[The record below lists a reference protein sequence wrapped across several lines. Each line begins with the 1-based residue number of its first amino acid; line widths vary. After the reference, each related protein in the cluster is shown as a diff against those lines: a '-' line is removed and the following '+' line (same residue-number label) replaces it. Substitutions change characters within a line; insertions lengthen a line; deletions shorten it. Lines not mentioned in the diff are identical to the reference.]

1 MGPHAK
7 GTTIRLLAALA
18 ASGFPLGFA
27 APAWA
32 GSAPAAEAPA
42 SDVLAR
48 LERPQLL
55 NAVTV
60 TYPDS
65 LAADPATAPRGQ
77 VVVKYTIG
85 IDGVPKQAVVE
96 QGLHPELDALALSA
110 VAELRYQPA
119 RLDGTP
125 VEVVNRIAIAF
136 EPPPPVEVP
145 PEPPTDAV
153 QAPPPSAP
161 PSPAPPS
168 DEAATAA
175 AENGGP
181 PAPDPDAPIRIEGQV
196 LEAGLRTPLARATV
210 VVVPAEP
217 DAAIGVVRKKDYRE
231 TETPAWQA
239 TSQTDEDG
247 RFAIRGVPDGKA
259 KVIVL
264 LPGFERQEYVE
275 ALDRGETLG
284 VKYFVQ
290 RLPTNPYRTIV
301 RTENPREEVA
311 RRSISVEEINA
322 LPGTQG
328 DALKS
333 IQNFP
338 GIARAPFGIG
348 LLAIRGT
355 GPNDSAVYL
364 GYHEIPTLFHFGG
377 LTSVFNSDILAR
389 IDFIP
394 GNFDS
399 RYGDAIGG
407 IISVE
412 PRAGRRDG
420 YHGYIDSDVF
430 DTGVLFE
437 GKIGKGSFA
446 LSGRRS
452 YIDAI
457 LPLAIPDDA
466 GLNITVAP
474 RYYDYQ
480 ALFDYP
486 VGGGNLSIRGFGSD
500 DRTTLIAANPNEIET
515 DQRNQFETISY
526 FHRAD
531 IVYTKRLGRWN
542 FLVTP
547 SYRHE
552 YLRIG
557 VSDALSL
564 GLTTN
569 NLTGRA
575 EVGYQLTRGTALT
588 VGAEYRS
595 FWFDI
600 DVSSPAPTAGGTG
613 STDER
618 LRTRVSGFAAD
629 PALYTTLQLGLGK
642 RLTLYPGVR
651 VTYYSALDNIVTF
664 DPRLRFGVQVAEKTT
679 LKGGIGIYSQAPQPI
694 EYSDVYG
701 NPRVGPE
708 RGLQNSVGIAQ
719 AFPYGITLDATVFF
733 NYLFANVA
741 SSFLTEFRDGPMPVP
756 ENYANT
762 QIGRTYGA
770 EILLRK
776 ELTSNFFGWL
786 AYTISRSERRNAP
799 GEDWVLFDFDQ
810 THILTLIG
818 VYRLPRGWQ
827 VGARFRIVS
836 GNPDTPIVGG
846 VLDAATGGYTPI
858 RGRLNSERIPFFHQL
873 DLRVDKKWT
882 WRRLSFT
889 TYLDILNV
897 YNAQNVEFWNYS
909 YNYRKR
915 QEIASLPIIPSL
927 GVKLEF

>member
-7 GTTIRLLAALA
+7 GTTYRLLAALV
-18 ASGFPLGFA
+18 ASGFPLGVA
-27 APAWA
+27 APAR
-32 GSAPAAEAPA
+32 AATEPPA
-42 SDVLAR
+42 SDVLDR

-55 NAVTV
+55 NSATV
-60 TYPDS
+60 TYPPA
-65 LAADPATAPRGQ
+65 LAADPETAPRGQ

-85 IDGVPKQAVVE
+85 TDGVPKQAVVE
-96 QGLHPELDALALSA
+96 QGLHPELDALALAA
-110 VAELRYQPA
+110 VSELRYQPA
-119 RLDGTP
+119 RLDGVP

-136 EPPPPVEVP
+136 EPPAPEEAP
-145 PEPPTDAV
+145 PEPEPEDEPADATPAGGSDAEPAPAAEPTDEPEPTDA
-153 QAPPPSAP
+153 PS
-161 PSPAPPS
+161 
-168 DEAATAA
+168 T
-175 AENGGP
+175 
-181 PAPDPDAPIRIEGQV
+181 PDPDAPLRLEGQV
-196 LEAGLRTPLARATV
+196 LEAGLRTPLARATI
-210 VVVPAEP
+210 VVVPADP
-217 DAAIGVVRKKDYRE
+217 NASTGAVRKKDYRE
-231 TETPAWQA
+231 AEAPAWQA
-239 TSQTDEDG
+239 TGQSDENG
-247 RFAIRGVPDGKA
+247 RFTIRGIPDGKA

-275 ALDRGETLG
+275 QLDPGEVLG

-290 RLPTNPYRTIV
+290 RSPTNPYRTVV
-301 RTENPREEVA
+301 RIENAREEVA

-338 GIARAPFGIG
+338 GIARSPFGIG

-364 GYHEIPTLFHFGG
+364 GYHEIPQLFHFGG

-407 IISVE
+407 IVSVE

-430 DTGVLFE
+430 DTGILFE
-437 GKIGKGSFA
+437 GKLGKGSFA

-466 GLNITVAP
+466 GLNLTVAP

-480 ALFDYP
+480 VLFDYP

-500 DRTTLIAANPNEIET
+500 DRTTLVAANPNEIET
-515 DQRNQFETISY
+515 DQRDQFETISY

-531 IVYTKRLGRWN
+531 IVYTKRLGRWD

-552 YLRIG
+552 YLRLGI
-557 VSDALSL
+557 SNALSL

-575 EVGYQLTRGTALT
+575 EVGYRLTQRTKLT

-629 PALYTTLQLGLGK
+629 PALYTTLELGLGK

-651 VTYYSALDNIVTF
+651 VTYYSALDDIVTF
-664 DPRLRFGVQVAEKTT
+664 DPRLRFGLQVAEKTT

-701 NPRVGPE
+701 NPRIGPE
-708 RGLQNSVGIAQ
+708 RALQNSLGVAQ
-719 AFPYGITLDATVFF
+719 ALPFGITIDATVFF

-741 SSFLTEFRDGPMPVP
+741 PSFQTELRNGIPVP
-756 ENYANT
+756 ENYSNT
-762 QIGRTYGA
+762 QTGRVYGA

-776 ELTSNFFGWL
+776 ELTSNFFGWV
-786 AYTISRSERRNAP
+786 AYTVSRSERRNAP

-810 THILTLIG
+810 THILTLLG

-846 VLDAATGGYTPI
+846 VLDASTGGYTPI
-858 RGRLNSERIPFFHQL
+858 RGRLNSDRVPLFHQL

-882 WRRLSFT
+882 WRRVSLT

-909 YNYRKR
+909 FNYRKR